1 MKMKAKL
8 VRALLRYNS
17 GQSLV
22 LLLLLL
28 FAKILLIKARSII

>member
-8 VRALLRYNS
+8 VRALHRYNS

-28 FAKILLIKARSII
+28 LFAKNSVD

>member
-22 LLLLLL
+22 LLLLL
-28 FAKILLIKARSII
+28 FAKILWIKARSII

>member
-22 LLLLLL
+22 LLLLL

>member
-22 LLLLLL
+22 LLLLL
-28 FAKILLIKARSII
+28 FVKILLIKARSII

>member
-22 LLLLLL
+22 LLLLS

>member
-22 LLLLLL
+22 LFLLL